1 MGRLKNIMMVFGV
14 VIGVSMLAFMVKNK
28 QDGSAEQQIE
38 QTGQT
43 LETEERNTQEESI
56 WKDVKYRETEPEL
69 EENQEDAE
77 KLAEPEISEEIL
89 GGEGDPGEDEEP
101 VMLDDILSVPLERAT
116 KAGFQE
122 FMLEHAF
129 TQNYTQEGFDFGY
142 ADKVYENGITLED
155 SAARISGMGNAG
167 YIIWALR
174 NTFGYCD
181 PDFVAPLAVYSKSPK
196 VLLPELQIGDLG
208 FYSEAEEENFCGICI
223 GFEDGE
229 PVFSLMD
236 GSWSEKFPFGTNRLC
251 YLKDGKNEFIGYSQP
266 VKFRFF
272 CRPAL
277 PWQPGAEGTDLK
289 GRIKNGS
296 DKQNY

>member
-1 MGRLKNIMMVFGV
+1 MGRVKNILIVCGI
-14 VIGVSMLAFMVKNK
+14 VIGVFMFVFMVKNK
-28 QDGSAEQQIE
+28 QDGGMEQEIGP
-38 QTGQT
+38 TGQT
-43 LETEERNTQEESI
+43 LETEELNTREAKNIRKDIKDWEAEQEENHEDI
-56 WKDVKYRETEPEL
+56 ET
-69 EENQEDAE
+69 
-77 KLAEPEISEEIL
+77 LAEPEIPEEIL

-122 FMLEHAF
+122 FMLEYAF

-167 YIIWALR
+167 YIIWAIR

-181 PDFVAPLAVYSKSPK
+181 PDFVTPLAVYSKSPK
-196 VLLPELQIGDLG
+196 VLLQELQIGDLG

-266 VKFRFF
+266 VKFQFF

-277 PWQPGAEGTDLK
+277 PWQLGAEGTDLK